1 MSAPQEYHL
10 PNDETDLIE
19 LLSTL
24 WRGKFVVVLV
34 TLVFLGMGVVYLL
47 ATPGKF
53 VGEIVLRG
61 PTGAR
66 LAAYAPLNDG
76 IKEHYEEFLEQTGQ
90 ATEATSQFEVSTSSL
105 ERDIVR
111 ELQDY
116 GEFALALK
124 THVNSIAEMSED
136 TFEDERTRFFSK
148 LSIVPATERN
158 PQGRVSLEWSDE
170 DQLLSILETTLTLAD
185 QSLNA
190 EKLEA
195 LNGLANNIER
205 RNRAESRELERALL
219 SARETADLERES
231 WLLFLKEQAEIARTL
246 ELADNGLAAGGQDS
260 QLTVNMSVAADEDVK
275 DEQQEDELRDELRN
289 VVPKAIYL
297 RGYKSL
303 EKERALLMARTDE
316 QNYILNPYY
325 LELKHKAI
333 VLKNDGAA
341 ELFREAIEASP
352 FALGTSIF
360 KVNREAIWV
369 TNTRNAPMI
378 LAVAILLGA
387 IFGSTIVVMRNAILR
402 RADRDQGLG

>member
-10 PNDETDLIE
+10 PNDEADLIE

-24 WRGKFVVVLV
+24 WRGKFIIVLAM
-34 TLVFLGMGVVYLL
+34 LAFLGMGVIYLF

-90 ATEATSQFEVSTSSL
+90 ATEATSQFEVSTNSL

-116 GEFALALK
+116 GEFAVALK
-124 THVNSIAEMSED
+124 THSDAIGQMSKEAFD
-136 TFEDERTRFFSK
+136 DARTRLFSK
-148 LSIVPATERN
+148 LSISPATERN
-158 PQGRVSLEWSDE
+158 PQGRVALEWTDE
-170 DQLLSILETTLTLAD
+170 DQLLSILETTLIVAD
-185 QSLNA
+185 QNLNA

-205 RNRAESRELERALL
+205 RNQAKSRELEQALL

-246 ELADNGLAAGGQDS
+246 DLGDNGLAAGGQDS
-260 QLTVNMSVAADEDVK
+260 QLTVNMSVAADDDIK
-275 DEQQEDELRDELRN
+275 DEQQEDELRN

-325 LELKHKAI
+325 LEVRHQAI

-352 FALGTSIF
+352 FALGVNIF
-360 KVNREAIWV
+360 KVNRDAILV

-378 LAVAILLGA
+378 LIVAICLGVLV
-387 IFGSTIVVMRNAILR
+387 GSTIVVVRNAVLQ
-402 RADRDQGLG
+402 RAIRDPALG

>member
-1 MSAPQEYHL
+1 MSAPQEYYL

-19 LLSTL
+19 LFSTL
-24 WRGKFVVVLV
+24 WRGKFVVALAV
-34 TLVFLGMGVVYLL
+34 LVFLGVSVIYLL

-76 IKEHYEEFLEQTGQ
+76 IKEHYAGFLEQAGQ
-90 ATEATSQFEVSTSSL
+90 AVEATNQFEVSTNSL

-116 GEFALALK
+116 NEFAQALK
-124 THVNSIAEMSED
+124 THDDSIGEMSEEA
-136 TFEDERTRFFSK
+136 FEDARMRLFSK
-148 LSIVPATERN
+148 LTISPATERN
-158 PQGRVSLEWSDE
+158 PQGRVALEWSDE
-170 DQLLSILETTLTLAD
+170 DQLLSILEATLTLAD
-185 QSLNA
+185 QSLST

-205 RNRAESRELERALL
+205 RNQAESQELDRALL
-219 SARETADLERES
+219 SARETADLKRES
-231 WLLFLKEQAEIARTL
+231 RLLFLKEQAEIARTL
-246 ELADNGLAAGGQDS
+246 DLADNSLATGGQDS
-260 QLTVNMSVAADEDVK
+260 QLTVNMSVDLDL
-275 DEQQEDELRDELRN
+275 DDELRN
-289 VVPKAIYL
+289 ENDELRNIAPKAIYL

-325 LELKHKAI
+325 LELKHQAI
-333 VLKNDGAA
+333 VLKNNGAA
-341 ELFREAIEASP
+341 ELFREAIKASP
-352 FALGTSIF
+352 FARDAAIF
-360 KVNREAIWV
+360 KVNREAIWI

-378 LAVAILLGA
+378 LIAAIFLGA
-387 IFGSTIVVMRNAILR
+387 ILGSIIVVVRSAILR
-402 RADRDQGLG
+402 RRERDPALG